1 MPLIEIADINR
12 DGMMDLAFMTDDGKL
27 TILYNQYE
35 SADHNDDNLCK
46 KVGNTKRLAE
56 KSFFGT
62 FPFEQKEDVV
72 QLQSPSANPPTDL
85 PKLVGLKE
93 SMPGIPGRVRFADM
107 DADGYPD
114 AMLTLEY
121 SSEDGT

>member
-1 MPLIEIADINR
+1 MLFLPFDSGPEAPHMLIGHKPLN
-12 DGMMDLAFMTDDGKL
+12 
-27 TILYNQYE
+27 
-35 SADHNDDNLCK
+35 
-46 KVGNTKRLAE
+46 V
-56 KSFFGT
+56 
-62 FPFEQKEDVV
+62 
-72 QLQSPSANPPTDL
+72 